1 MAMNVLEVMK
11 SLLAELEGALQAMG
25 VDDVPEAVT
34 MAHMLIKFIRWVV
47 ERMQTIAD
55 KVRARTLPST
65 QTLTGGG
72 IPSLAQAGGGTLNIT
87 QTLTGGGTPSL
98 AKGGGG

>member
-1 MAMNVLEVMK
+1 MTILEVVK
-11 SLLAELEGALQAMG
+11 SLLAELEDALQAMG
-25 VDDVPEAVT
+25 VDDLPEALNT
-34 MAHMLIKFIRWVV
+34 AHLLFKFIRWLV

-72 IPSLAQAGGGTLNIT
+72 IPSFAQAGGGTLNIT
-87 QTLTGGGTPSL
+87 QTLTGGGIPSQ
-98 AKGGGG
+98 AMVGGG